1 MSQSPELAGGEG
13 FTYEGDVAAFYL
25 TALLAEAY
33 APGIDDR
40 IVVRVSVQQ
49 RDFGEPLD
57 DVIVD
62 FEDIAKNPA
71 RLSLQVKRSLTISS
85 AITNTDFRDIIR
97 DSWNTFKKPDFRVNI
112 DRYGAAVGTISSTKE
127 RSLKTLCDWA
137 RESLTVDHFDE
148 RFVLNGIASKEIR
161 EIRNDILAL
170 LKIQKGESCTSDEAH
185 QFFAHFVLI
194 QFDFLR
200 EGAIDPPDAIN
211 RIRGCLAEIDVSNA
225 PVVWSRIVQL
235 ARVSAGKS
243 GQFDRARLVRSI
255 SPIARLAGA
264 VSFFPALEKLV
275 ELAKS
280 YANLIADDVGGTRL
294 DRVSLFDELYVKLT
308 TARIVQVRGLPGS
321 GKSVMI
327 KRAVLRALE
336 RGPVFFLKAEQ
347 LTGTSWI
354 GYAVSHGLSDVPFE
368 KLLVEVGA
376 VGTSILFIDA
386 IDRIEK
392 EHQPVILDVIQTI
405 VESPYLDNWQIVV
418 SLRDSGIELLRNWL
432 GDVLKALRVETLEV
446 SPLSDDEAEKLAQA
460 KPHLRPLLFGEDKV
474 QEIVRRPFFA
484 KVLDK
489 SYVADPS
496 TPIFSP
502 QSEIDLVTN
511 WWQRGGYNE
520 SGQLAIERQRTLLE
534 LAQIYSRQL
543 SQPIRLGELK
553 SVALID
559 ELLSDDILQNDRE
572 GISIRF
578 AHDIFFEWAFFHV
591 LADCG
596 PKWLDEIK
604 SCGEPPAVARVVELA
619 SQWEFANGKNWLKY
633 LNQTE
638 RIDIRSQWQRAW
650 LVGPLGIA
658 GFSGN
663 EDQFAA
669 AVFADDFRFFRKLL
683 VWFQAEKTKPNEAIL
698 RGELL
703 QENRQRIADLLGGPS
718 DIASWRRLINFI
730 LRRIS
735 DIPQRLYPELV
746 AIFDVWQNA
755 LSHRLN
761 KTSHAILQQC
771 AIWLASLDANSQA
784 QWHDENSECRDD
796 WDEVPERRVFRKSLV
811 QLILRSS
818 ITEPLF
824 TEEYLQRVIASESI
838 REDEFHDIIVYSP
851 VLSQSHPRLLID
863 LSMTFLKEEL
873 PDERVIQSK
882 LRYQKE
888 TNWRNDIL
896 SKPVADRTPQEQKFI
911 SMIGPPLDIF
921 DDFTSDDWDRLSIH
935 DDLSFFWP
943 PSPLREPFYSLFK
956 NAPDKALSLLRALC
970 NHAMTA
976 WRQLH
981 CYSQEQN
988 RKPIPL
994 ELSFPWGMQMFW
1006 GTEREYLWFRSTWA
1020 PRAIGS
1026 GFMAL
1031 EDWCFT
1037 ELERNVS
1044 VNELIQT
1051 IVEGNECIAVL
1062 GIPAMLAL
1070 HTETVSEVTLPLFTS
1085 QRLLAADFRRMVQD
1099 LSQTANLIGFSRQ
1112 SDISHY
1118 EAVKVANNR
1127 PVRKK
1132 QLSWM
1137 VPLFIFASDSISER
1151 ARDAILNFKN
1161 NLPFQY
1167 EEERSIPELRAHL
1180 MVEAIKYAEMADVK
1194 NYQAYRAEKD
1204 SDQIAIVHVSPSA
1217 SEPDNIARYE
1227 NANIYLKQSNLWA
1240 WASKYFD
1247 DKVLGST
1254 YTIPEAIS
1262 LAKESDDRCLFERLN
1277 EEGDKYDLAM
1287 RRGAVAATAA
1297 IVLNLRD
1304 GLEQEDIEW
1313 ARDVLGRAI
1322 RLPEKFDPLWLPQSD
1337 IPWHPSIYVARGIAA
1352 DIRFGTVLGDEVFDL
1367 FGLVVH
1373 PLEIVSLT
1381 AIKEACTLWSKDPK
1395 LTWAALSMAFSL
1407 CHFPPR
1413 PRDQIHQYHGPMH
1426 TADEAQEAFKKALW
1440 FYENGSDWITLPLPP
1455 QAWVKAE
1462 PGTHRDMNY
1471 SYEEF
1476 DWNDSDE
1483 TTEQWIASPTFW
1495 YSKYAAE
1502 ILKRIPYDEILNS
1515 NAKSEILDFL
1525 AGVLDWTIQ
1534 KIAPSWAKPNR
1545 RDHSATN
1552 IYELT
1557 HTIGSSLG
1565 HVAGLMPL
1573 ADFQSRF
1580 LDPILKLEGDN
1591 CWTLLRPFTNT
1602 YICNY
1607 LYDAPIVP
1615 MDTIATLELCLAR
1628 LLEDSAF
1635 KCESYQ
1641 SGEFSGIHQPEL
1653 VQILMFVSVE
1663 RADLAARYVNGDWS
1677 EIDKILPLIDR
1688 FIRAGGWAASV
1699 MDPFLTLCE
1708 RAKSHYP
1715 SEAFADQILAVFGN
1729 GLENLKGWPGTF
1741 IPARIAELVQ
1751 HLAHRDSPMKLDLAQ
1766 KFLRILDF
1774 LVDMGDRRSAALQLG
1789 ESFREV
1795 RLSS

>member
-148 RFVLNGIASKEIR
+148 RFVPNGIASKEIR

-200 EGAIDPPDAIN
+200 EGAIDPPDVIN

-264 VSFFPALEKLV
+264 VSFFPALEKLA

-376 VGTSILFIDA
+376 VGTPILFIDA

-543 SQPIRLGELK
+543 SQPIHLRELK
-553 SVALID
+553 SIDHIYELI
-559 ELLSDDILQNDRE
+559 SDDILQNDRD
-572 GISIRF
+572 GISVRF
-578 AHDIFFEWAFFHV
+578 AHDIFFEWAFYQI
-591 LADCG
+591 LAESG
-596 PKWLDEIK
+596 PEWLEQIK
-604 SCGEPPAVARVVELA
+604 ACGEPPAVARVVELA
-619 SQWEFANGKNWLKY
+619 SQCEFTNGKNWREY
-633 LNQTE
+633 LSQTE
-638 RIDIRSQWQRAW
+638 RSDIRSQWQRAW
-650 LVGPLGIA
+650 LAGPLGIA
-658 GFSGN
+658 EFSGD

-683 VWFQAEKTKPNEAIL
+683 VWFQAEKTAPNEAIL

-703 QENRQRIADLLGGPS
+703 QENRQRIADILGWPS
-718 DIASWRRLINFI
+718 DFASWRRLINFI

-735 DIPQRLYPELV
+735 AIPQRLYPGVV

-755 LSHRLN
+755 LAQMRN

-771 AIWLASLDANSQA
+771 AIWLGSLDANSQS
-784 QWHDENSECRDD
+784 QWHDENSEY
-796 WDEVPERRVFRKSLV
+796 WGNVPERSAFRKSLV

-818 ITEPLF
+818 IEEPLF
-824 TEEYLQRVIASESI
+824 TEEFIKRVIASERI
-838 REDEFHDIIVYSP
+838 REDEFHDIIMYSP
-851 VLSQSHPRLLID
+851 ILSQSLPKLLVD
-863 LSMTFLKEEL
+863 LSLRFLKEEL
-873 PDERVIQSK
+873 PDERVARRKQKIQ
-882 LRYQKE
+882 RE
-888 TNWRNDIL
+888 TALRNDIL
-896 SKPVADRTPQEQKFI
+896 SKPEEERTRQEKNYL
-911 SMIGPPLDIF
+911 SIGPSFPF
-921 DDFTSDDWDRLSIH
+921 YDDFNHFEWDRLAIQ
-935 DDLSFFWP
+935 DDYRNFWP
-943 PSPLREPFYSLFK
+943 PSPLREPFHSLFQK
-956 NAPDKALSLLRALC
+956 APDEALRLLIVLC
-970 NHAMTA
+970 NHAIMA

-981 CYSQEQN
+981 RYSRDQY

-994 ELSFPWGMQMFW
+994 ELSFPWGIQRFW

-1020 PRAIGS
+1020 PKAIGS

-1062 GIPAMLAL
+1062 GIAAMLAL

-1352 DIRFGTVLGDEVFDL
+1352 DIRAGVVLGNKAHDL
-1367 FGLVVH
+1367 LGLIVH

-1381 AIKEACTLWSKDPK
+1381 AIKEACTLWSKDHK
-1395 LTWAALSMAFSL
+1395 LTWAALNLAFSL
-1407 CHFPPR
+1407 CHVPPR

-1426 TADEAQEAFKKALW
+1426 TADEAKDAFEEALW
-1440 FYENGSDWITLPLPP
+1440 LYENESDLMALPLPP
-1455 QAWVKAE
+1455 PAWVKAE

-1483 TTEQWIASPTFW
+1483 TTEQWIASPTYW

-1515 NAKSEILDFL
+1515 NAKSQLLDFL

-1534 KIAPSWAKPNR
+1534 KIAPSWAKSNR
-1545 RDHSATN
+1545 RDHSATD

-1557 HTIGSSLG
+1557 HTLGSRLV
-1565 HVAGLMPL
+1565 HVAGLLPL
-1573 ADFQSRF
+1573 ADFQPKF

-1591 CWTLLRPFTNT
+1591 CWTLLSPFTRT
-1602 YICNY
+1602 YVCTY

-1615 MDTIATLELCLAR
+1615 IDTIVTLELCLER
-1628 LLEDSAF
+1628 LLKDSAF

-1715 SEAFADQILAVFGN
+1715 SEAFADQILAVFGY

-1751 HLAHRDSPMKLDLAQ
+1751 HLAHRDAPMKLDLAQ

-1789 ESFREV
+1789 ECFREV
-1795 RLSS
+1795 RIFS